1 MGTLTIAALN
11 SFTKHRGTAR
21 MRMTCLQLRSFGII
35 QCNKSSFPSR
45 IRGQNRT
52 RSILVYALALLLI
65 SFIAMDRGLGIDAF
79 DGTPEDVRYDGFLQ
93 QTMTKIDTRPV
104 YTVSV
109 RLMPQGIY
117 PDPAPPAQPGH
128 CYFTTTWGSL
138 QIDKQVYTQANGSSS
153 DFYDI
158 VVPGIVQPSETA
170 ILKLDFSCDPGF
182 IGMGSANVIIDRVY
196 IVPTLLCT

>member
-1 MGTLTIAALN
+1 MASHTP
-11 SFTKHRGTAR
+11 TASASDPR
-21 MRMTCLQLRSFGII
+21 ATLRSLSQLNAAAAGII
-35 QCNKSSFPSR
+35 CSC
-45 IRGQNRT
+45 
-52 RSILVYALALLLI
+52 LVADLPTTIGFTATATQTATI
-65 SFIAMDRGLGIDAF
+65 ILGIDAV
-79 DGTPEDVRYDGFLQ
+79 DGTPEDVRYDGYLQ

-109 RLMPQGIY
+109 RLMPWGIY
-117 PDPAPPAQPGH
+117 PDPAQPAQPGY

-138 QIDKQVYTQANGSSS
+138 RIDRQVYTQANGSSS

-158 VVPGIVQPSETA
+158 VVPGVVQPNDTA

-182 IGMGSANVIIDRVY
+182 IGMGYANIIIDRVY